1 MHFKGD
7 PIPSV
12 DCPRGR
18 GQRQLLFEW
27 VGSCGVTTLS
37 TQNCSLAVI
46 EGILRAI

>member
-27 VGSCGVTTLS
+27 VGSCGGNNSVHAELFVS
-37 TQNCSLAVI
+37 SD
-46 EGILRAI
+46 